1 MDAMVTLVAVIYL
14 AAAGLQVVA
23 AVLAVRALPHT
34 GAFRY
39 VWVALSLALMLMV
52 QRRVAPLLRLNG
64 SAADLGDACFALAIS
79 GLLVVSLLGLSR
91 LLHAIRAS
99 QDQLRRLAVTDPLTG
114 LANRRHILSEI
125 EKEWRRAERTRKPL
139 AVLMADI
146 DHFKEINDRH
156 GHAVGDEVLVA
167 LAKRCRSR
175 LREIDA
181 CGRLGGEEFV
191 VLLPETGAEGA
202 RATAE
207 RLRSE
212 VGGAPVATSD
222 GPVRV
227 TISVGVALY
236 EPSAD
241 FVAPAAASGRGARA
255 VQALLEKADR
265 ALYRAKDTGRDRVV
279 MGVPDEVASA

>member
-1 MDAMVTLVAVIYL
+1 MQAMVTLVAVIYL

-23 AVLAVRALPHT
+23 AVLAVRALPHS

-99 QDQLRRLAVTDPLTG
+99 QDQLRRLAVTD
-114 LANRRHILSEI
+114 RRHILSEI

-207 RLRSE
+207 RLRTE

-279 MGVPDEVASA
+279 IGVPDEVARA